1 LWILLYKAAE
11 SDVYPAKSSEDQER
25 SMIRST
31 KDFWTG
37 LIYIAF
43 GAGAILIAR
52 EYGMGTALKMG
63 PAYFPTVLGALLVL
77 IGAIAVIR
85 AFLSEGTPIG
95 ALAVKPLAI
104 IVGSII
110 LFGFI
115 VRGVGLLVALPLLVI
130 LTASASIHFRLLP
143 TLALAAGLTVFCIMI
158 FVQGLGVPLPIIG
171 PWLGG

>member
-1 LWILLYKAAE
+1 
-11 SDVYPAKSSEDQER
+11 
-25 SMIRST
+25 MIRST

-37 LIYIAF
+37 VIYIAF
-43 GAGAILIAR
+43 GACAILIAR

-63 PAYFPTVLGALLVL
+63 PAYFPTVLGSLLVL
-77 IGAIAVIR
+77 IGTIAIIR
-85 AFLSEGTPIG
+85 AFLVEGTPIG
-95 ALAVKPLAI
+95 ALAVKPLAVI
-104 IVGSII
+104 LGSIV

>member
-1 LWILLYKAAE
+1 
-11 SDVYPAKSSEDQER
+11 
-25 SMIRST
+25 MIRST

-37 LIYIAF
+37 VIYIAF
-43 GAGAILIAR
+43 GASAILIAR

-63 PAYFPTVLGALLVL
+63 PAYFPSVLGALLVL
-77 IGAIAVIR
+77 IGVIAVIR
-85 AFLSEGTPIG
+85 AFLVEGTPIG
-95 ALAVKPLAI
+95 ALAVKQLAI
-104 IVGSII
+104 ILGSIV

>member
-1 LWILLYKAAE
+1 
-11 SDVYPAKSSEDQER
+11 
-25 SMIRST
+25 MIRST

-37 LIYIAF
+37 VIYIAF
-43 GAGAILIAR
+43 GACTIIIAR

-63 PAYFPTVLGALLVL
+63 PAYFPTILGGLLVL
-77 IGAIAVIR
+77 IGAIAMIR
-85 AFLSEGTPIG
+85 AFIVEGTPIG

-104 IVGSII
+104 LLGSIV

-115 VRGVGLLVALPLLVI
+115 VRGVGLLVALPLLVV
-130 LTASASIHFRLLP
+130 LSASASIYFRLLL